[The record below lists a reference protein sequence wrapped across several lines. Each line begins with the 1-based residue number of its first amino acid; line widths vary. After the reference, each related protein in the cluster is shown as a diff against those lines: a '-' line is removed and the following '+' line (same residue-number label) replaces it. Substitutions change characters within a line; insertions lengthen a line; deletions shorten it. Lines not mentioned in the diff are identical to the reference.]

1 MAATKLPPPAQICFR
16 IATMFLRVLTCACLF
31 LIGVSVSAVETS
43 SAAISY
49 PDVTIEN
56 ATARVVISTR
66 QASISAFELKGSHPI
81 TLPKHLERK
90 ALVATGPG
98 DDGKPALA
106 LLGAF
111 VEPITPRTISDGTNQ
126 HAWMRS
132 DFDKSTFW
140 GITQNQAPAWTV
152 GTHTDSAATLNW
164 ADSKGVVYAVT
175 YTMHA
180 TLPQVAVLCTV
191 LNQSPATLTLTPAMI
206 PIKGVHQDYGPNE
219 AAYLAA
225 FIDRGGAPSGSGP
238 NGSAASDS
246 TLGETVSVSITDPTS
261 ISAESPLKA
270 VAESGQK
277 VGFVGIKSR
286 FFAAWWTPG
295 TLTLD
300 GTPAAQSATTAM
312 SPDNELN
319 GTAAA
324 TAASNGPR
332 WRADVTSFTSTVYGD
347 HQAKLWI
354 TYVPMEVPV
363 NRTLSLTWTLTAS
376 SMTKKDL
383 AAFGPA
389 EQRIEMLDFMHRFF
403 IIFTRPLIWLLEVIV
418 SGVGSYAIA
427 VILLTLLVKTLM
439 FRLTWAQHSSMIK
452 MQKLAPELKYIQEQY
467 KNDKTKLG
475 QKQMELWKK
484 NGVNPLG
491 GCLPLLVQIPIFI
504 GLYNAFQYNADMRGA
519 SFLWI
524 SDLTLPDQLWGMP
537 IALLQGWVL
546 SLNPLPIMY
555 IAVTI
560 WMSLTTPMP
569 TNGDPQQEQMAK
581 TMRWMPVLFGVIF
594 YNMPAG
600 LVLYFTVNA
609 VLSTIE
615 VKFIRRRLAAK

>member
-1 MAATKLPPPAQICFR
+1 
-16 IATMFLRVLTCACLF
+16 MFLRVLLCACLF
-31 LIGVSVSAVETS
+31 VGLLVSSSSAFAEETS
-43 SAAISY
+43 TAPTNY
-49 PDVTIEN
+49 DEVTIEN
-56 ATARVVISTR
+56 ATARVVISAR
-66 QASISAFELKGSHPI
+66 QASISVFELKGSHPI

-90 ALVATGPG
+90 EVVATGPG
-98 DDGKPALA
+98 DGGKPALA
-106 LLGAF
+106 VLGPF
-111 VEPITPRTISDGTNQ
+111 VEPVTPRTISDGTNQ

-140 GITQNQAPAWTV
+140 GLTQNQTPAWSV
-152 GTHTDSAATLNW
+152 GTHTATAATLTW
-164 ADSKGVVYAVT
+164 TDSRGVVYAVT
-175 YTMHA
+175 YAMHA
-180 TLPQVAVLCTV
+180 TLPQVGVGCTV
-191 LNQSPATLTLTPAMI
+191 ENRSPAALTVTPAVI

-219 AAYLAA
+219 AAYVAA
-225 FIDRGGAPSGSGP
+225 FVDHATAP
-238 NGSAASDS
+238 
-246 TLGETVSVSITDPTS
+246 GETVSVSITDPNAIT
-261 ISAESPLKA
+261 AEKPLKP

-277 VGFVGIKSR
+277 IGFVGIKSR
-286 FFAAWWTPG
+286 FFAVWWTPG
-295 TLTLD
+295 SLTLD
-300 GTPAAQSATTAM
+300 GTAANPPAAATG
-312 SPDNELN
+312 PDNELN
-319 GTAAA
+319 VTA
-324 TAASNGPR
+324 AASNGPR
-332 WRADVTSFTSTVYGD
+332 WRADVTSFISTVYGD

-389 EQRIEMLDFMHRFF
+389 EQRIELLDFMHRFF
-403 IIFTRPLIWLLEVIV
+403 IIFTRPLIWLLDVIV

-537 IALLQGWVL
+537 IALLHGWVL
-546 SLNPLPIMY
+546 SLNPLPLIY

-560 WMSLTTPMP
+560 WMSLTSPMP